1 MIPLMK
7 NAFLNESQ
15 TKSELSEFIALAP
28 RLSMSEQCGN
38 FERQFAAFQG
48 SSYAVLYNS
57 GASAN
62 LAMLQSLK
70 NLGKIKDGDKI
81 GFSALTWATNVM
93 PVIQLGMRPVPIDC
107 DPLTLNVMSY
117 NLRSRLEET
126 DIDVMFI
133 TNALGFVGDLDI
145 ICDICRQRNIILIED
160 NCEAL
165 GTELPA
171 GKTGTFGLMSS
182 FSFFVAHHMS
192 TIEGGMVCTNDNE
205 LAQMLKIVRANGWDR
220 NLEESEQRQWRAKYN
235 IGSEFESKYAFYDLG
250 YNLRPTEIT
259 GFLGCQQMQF
269 LEGNIAARQANY
281 IKLES
286 VLRQNPEL
294 VSLYRSHISVLSNF
308 AFPILCDNPK
318 VRRQYVER
326 FCQAGVEVRPMIAG
340 NIQKQPFYKK
350 YVQQEYDLP
359 GTDKI
364 HNCGFYCGNYPELT
378 DDDIETLRTCLAS
391 GNQDD
396 ENSVAS
402 EYSKEF
408 LAENQGSAFLA
419 EDERVRLAGRK
430 KKLVS

>member
-15 TKSELSEFIALAP
+15 TKSQLSEFIALAP
-28 RLSMSEQCGN
+28 RLSMSAQCGN
-38 FERQFAAFQG
+38 FEKQFAAFQG
-48 SSYAVLYNS
+48 CRHAVLYNS

-70 NLGKIKDGDKI
+70 NLGRIKDGDKI

-93 PVIQLGMRPVPIDC
+93 PIIQLGMRPVPIDC

-117 NLRSRLEET
+117 NLQSRLEET

-133 TNALGFVGDLDI
+133 TNALGFAGDLDV
-145 ICDICRQRNIILIED
+145 ICDICRKRNITLIED

-220 NLEESEQRQWRAKYN
+220 NLEAFEQRQWRAKYD
-235 IGSEFESKYAFYDLG
+235 IDSEFESKYTFYDLG

-269 LEGNIAARQANY
+269 LKDNIAARQANY

-286 VLRQNPEL
+286 VLGRNPEL
-294 VSLYRSHISVLSNF
+294 ISLYRSHISVLSNF
-308 AFPILCDNPK
+308 AFPILCGNEK
-318 VRRQYVER
+318 IREQYIDRFLRADVEI
-326 FCQAGVEVRPMIAG
+326 RPMIAG
-340 NIQKQPFYKK
+340 NMQKQPFYKK

-364 HNCGFYCGNYPELT
+364 HDCGFYCGNYPELT
-378 DDDIETLRTCLAS
+378 DDDIETLCTCLAPD
-391 GNQDD
+391 NQDD
-396 ENSVAS
+396 EDSVESA
-402 EYSKEF
+402 YSKEF
-408 LAENQGSAFLA
+408 LMENQGGPFLT

>member
-15 TKSELSEFIALAP
+15 TKRELSEFIALAP
-28 RLSMSEQCGN
+28 RLSMSRQCGN
-38 FERQFAAFQG
+38 FEKQFAAFQG
-48 SSYAVLYNS
+48 SSHAVLYNS

-70 NLGKIKDGDKI
+70 NLGRIKDGDKI

-93 PVIQLGMRPVPIDC
+93 PVIQLGMRPVPVDC

-117 NLRSRLEET
+117 NLQSRLEEM

-133 TNALGFVGDLDI
+133 TNALGFAGDLDV
-145 ICDICRQRNIILIED
+145 ICDICRKRNIILIED

-205 LAQMLKIVRANGWDR
+205 LGQMLKIVRANGWDR
-220 NLEESEQRQWRAKYN
+220 NLEASEQRQWRARYN
-235 IGSEFESKYAFYDLG
+235 IGSEFESKYTFYDLG

-269 LEGNIAARQANY
+269 LEDNIAARQANY

-294 VSLYRSHISVLSNF
+294 ISLYRSHISVLSNF
-308 AFPILCDNPK
+308 AFPILCDNPEI
-318 VRRQYVER
+318 RRQYAER
-326 FCQAGVEVRPMIAG
+326 FCRADVEVRPMIAG

-378 DDDIETLRTCLAS
+378 NDDIETLCTCLAS
-391 GNQDD
+391 GNQDN
-396 ENSVAS
+396 ENIES

-408 LAENQGSAFLA
+408 LVENQGGAFLT